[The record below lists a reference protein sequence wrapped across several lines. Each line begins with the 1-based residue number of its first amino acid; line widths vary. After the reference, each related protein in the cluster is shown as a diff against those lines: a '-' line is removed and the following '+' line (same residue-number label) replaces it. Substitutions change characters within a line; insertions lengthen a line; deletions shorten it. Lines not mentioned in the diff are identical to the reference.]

1 MRRGQGKVF
10 GLNEQHVQ
18 SSGSALEHV
27 LGAKDPEPS
36 EGVRNEGLMVLRCR
50 QFSVSCLYT
59 MHNVKIY

>member
-18 SSGSALEHV
+18 SSGGALEHV

-50 QFSVSCLYT
+50 QFCFLFVY
-59 MHNVKIY
+59 NA